1 MCGSLN
7 DHDAFLDLLSGSDDE
22 FDLSASVLGPL
33 SNSRTRSTL
42 QSAKQSALHFQLG
55 HATHDELDDNMLN
68 TDDVD
73 TGGYPQIKCK
83 WNCGPSISELRS
95 RANDAP
101 ATVAL
106 EQDTTLCVGHGKA
119 VGLLSASEII
129 FSSHIY
135 TRWALRQTPVQ
146 RIEDLVVDFL
156 EQLSAALPS
165 TEEEVKDVLR
175 GKFKNPR
182 KLKLKLTD
190 RRKLS
195 TDGYAV
201 PQCLCLPSHGNRTFG
216 TRTQAFPKGV
226 CGSIIRFGKASN
238 LTLRSNLI

>member
-42 QSAKQSALHFQLG
+42 QSALHFQLG

-119 VGLLSASEII
+119 VSFAQCIGNHFFIAYM
-129 FSSHIY
+129 HPMGHQADA
-135 TRWALRQTPVQ
+135 R
-146 RIEDLVVDFL
+146 
-156 EQLSAALPS
+156 S
-165 TEEEVKDVLR
+165 T
-175 GKFKNPR
+175 
-182 KLKLKLTD
+182 
-190 RRKLS
+190 
-195 TDGYAV
+195 Y
-201 PQCLCLPSHGNRTFG
+201 
-216 TRTQAFPKGV
+216 
-226 CGSIIRFGKASN
+226 
-238 LTLRSNLI
+238 